1 MRDRNLI
8 EHDIEKGIKQI
19 VITMTVITMPVTTR
33 SMSKI
38 LHQKGYVIYRNVLSD
53 LDDSKIL
60 DSLRDYMNETGGP
73 IFNNEKTNDNRR
85 RQNKLTTRN
94 PLIRN
99 WVCSIEETL
108 RSIHPLK
115 NLVFREWNILQSL
128 PGCES
133 QQPHTD
139 YVPTERFIKK
149 MSYLDVPENHLKIPL
164 LSLIALEPNTYLDVW
179 ENSCR
184 LITSS
189 DERLK
194 DYVNP
199 DIRSNRLCLQPGDV
213 LLFRPDLIHAGSSYS
228 EENLRLHVYLDS
240 LEIPRQTNR
249 TFIINKHG
257 NKLLK
262 SMFNQT
268 KFSYS
273 LIRFPPYP
281 SDIL

>member
-1 MRDRNLI
+1 
-8 EHDIEKGIKQI
+8 
-19 VITMTVITMPVTTR
+19 MTVITMPVTTR

-60 DSLRDYMNETGGP
+60 DSLRDYMNETAGP

-85 RQNKLTTRN
+85 RQNKLNTRN
-94 PLIRN
+94 PILRKWIQE
-99 WVCSIEETL
+99 IEETI
-108 RSIHPLK
+108 RSIHPIQSLH
-115 NLVFREWNILQSL
+115 FRDWNILQSL
-128 PGCES
+128 PGCKS

-139 YVPTERFIKK
+139 YVPTEQFIKK
-149 MSYLDVPENHLKIPL
+149 MSEFDGPENHLKIPL
-164 LSLIALEPNTYLDVW
+164 LCLIALEPNTYLDVW

-199 DIRSNRLCLQPGDV
+199 DIRSNRLCLQAGDV
-213 LLFRPDLIHAGSSYS
+213 LLFRPNLIHAGSSYS

-240 LEIPRQTNR
+240 SEIPRQANR

-257 NKLLK
+257 NNCLK
-262 SMFNQT
+262 M
-268 KFSYS
+268 
-273 LIRFPPYP
+273 IFP
-281 SDIL
+281 IIG